1 MSADPWVRPPFGA
14 LRSTAQLLGRTAW
27 FARWNPQTAAWIVP
41 PWPLIGRLPT
51 CKIEP
56 QIAAFLVDGALLWI
70 AIRSS
75 GMGQHGRCSRRNG
88 GLPDRSEVL
97 AVTRDGAVGQPLR
110 LPYRSAYPWLR
121 LVDGRLL
128 GRQQDP
134 GSRRRRSVGFRI
146 ECADR

>member
-1 MSADPWVRPPFGA
+1 MGAAPIRGLAIDRPASGPHGLVRPLEPA
-14 LRSTAQLLGRTAW
+14 NRRVD
-27 FARWNPQTAAWIVP
+27 RAAP
-41 PWPLIGRLPT
+41 AADRAPPT